1 VTAPPQHAAIPA
13 TAVRFAALHVRDYR
27 RYYIAMLLAMT
38 GDSIEHVISYWVI
51 FQKFHSPT
59 LAGFAVLS
67 HWVPFLLFAAYTGAL
82 ADRYDCRK
90 LIQASQALYMVATVA
105 WGVLI
110 YMDSLEVWHA
120 VVILAIHGMAGVVG
134 GTASQ
139 LIIHDI
145 VGPGHLHSAVR
156 LNASS
161 RHLSLLLG
169 PALGAGLMLLLGP
182 AGGLLAN
189 ALIYLPLTILLLR
202 IPYTGHAERTSTAR
216 RAGWTEWWNLPQEAR
231 GDRRIIT
238 MIVLGGATSFFVGN
252 AFQAQMPEYA
262 HELGAD
268 ETGLLYSALLAAN
281 AVGAVL
287 GAALLETL
295 DVLRPSA
302 RAAIIYAGVWGITLG
317 LFAMARSYGV
327 AVVLLGLAGL
337 FNIAFS
343 AMAQTLVQM
352 LAPPHA
358 RGRIVGLFN
367 TAVLGLRAGSGVT
380 VGMLGAVIGIHLSLA
395 LGAAAVVATAI
406 GLLAWESKT
415 LRAGRPV

>member
-1 VTAPPQHAAIPA
+1 MRRAVTRSVPA
-13 TAVRFAALHVRDYR
+13 LRFAALHVPDYR
-27 RYYIAMLLAMT
+27 RYFVATLLAMT
-38 GDSIEHVISYWVI
+38 GDTIEHVISYWVI

-59 LAGFAVLS
+59 LAGFAVVS
-67 HWVPFLLFAAYTGAL
+67 HWVPFLLFSAYTGAL

-90 LIQASQALYMVATVA
+90 LIHVSQALYLMATLA
-105 WGVLI
+105 WGLLI
-110 YMDSLEVWHA
+110 LTDTLQVWHA
-120 VVILAIHGMAGVVG
+120 VVILLVHGFAGVAG

-139 LIIHDI
+139 LIIHDM
-145 VGPGHLHSAVR
+145 VGAGHLHSAVR

-161 RHLSLLLG
+161 RHLALLLG
-169 PALGAGLMLLLGP
+169 PAVGAGFMLALGA

-189 ALIYLPLTILLLR
+189 ALMYLPLTILLLR
-202 IPYTGHAERTSTAR
+202 IPYTGHSGRAEPPTPGRPGGLAAWLQVLR
-216 RAGWTEWWNLPQEAR
+216 EASA
-231 GDRRIIT
+231 DRRIMT
-238 MIVLGGATSFFVGN
+238 MIMLGGATSFFVGN

-262 HELGAD
+262 HDLGAD
-268 ETGLLYSALLAAN
+268 EAGIGYSVLLTAN

-287 GAALLETL
+287 GAILLESV

-302 RAAIIYAGVWGITLG
+302 RAAIMYAAAWAATLG
-317 LFAMARSYGV
+317 LFASARSYGV
-327 AVVLLGLAGL
+327 AVGLLALAGV

-352 LAPPHA
+352 LAPPGA

-395 LGAAAVVATAI
+395 IGTAAVLASAA
-406 GLLAWESKT
+406 GLLAREARSVRT
-415 LRAGRPV
+415 NPPR

>member
-1 VTAPPQHAAIPA
+1 V
-13 TAVRFAALHVRDYR
+13 AVRFAALHVRDYR
-27 RYYIAMLLAMT
+27 RYYVATLLAMT

-90 LIQASQALYMVATVA
+90 LIQASQALYMVATIA

-110 YMDSLEVWHA
+110 YMDSLEMGHA
-120 VVILAIHGMAGVVG
+120 VVILAVHGMAGVVG

-139 LIIHDI
+139 LIIHDM

-169 PALGAGLMLLLGP
+169 PALGAGLMLMLGP

-189 ALIYLPLTILLLR
+189 ALIYLPLSLLLLR
-202 IPYTGHAERTSTAR
+202 IPYTGHAERAGAR
-216 RAGWTEWWNLPQEAR
+216 ARGAGWAEWLDLFHEAR
-231 GDRRIIT
+231 GDRRIMT

-252 AFQAQMPEYA
+252 AFQAQMPAYA
-262 HELGAD
+262 HDLHAD
-268 ETGLLYSALLAAN
+268 ETGILYSALLAAN

-302 RAAIIYAGVWGITLG
+302 RAAIIYAGAWGVTLA
-317 LFAMARSYGV
+317 LFAVAQSYGL
-327 AVVLLGLAGL
+327 AIVLLGLAGM

-352 LAPPHA
+352 LAPAHA

-367 TAVLGLRAGSGVT
+367 TAVLGLRAGSGVI
-380 VGMLGAVIGIHLSLA
+380 VGMLGALIGIHLSLV
-395 LGAAAVVATAI
+395 LGAAAVVATAA
-406 GLLAWESKT
+406 GLLAWETRS
-415 LRAGRPV
+415 LRAGRPL

>member
-1 VTAPPQHAAIPA
+1 
-13 TAVRFAALHVRDYR
+13 
-27 RYYIAMLLAMT
+27 MT

-105 WGVLI
+105 WGILI
-110 YMDSLEVWHA
+110 YLDRLEVWHA
-120 VVILAIHGMAGVVG
+120 VAILAVHGMAGVVG

-139 LIIHDI
+139 LIIHDM

-169 PALGAGLMLLLGP
+169 PAVGAGLMLLLGP

-202 IPYTGHAERTSTAR
+202 IPYTGHGERSGSRGRGTGWAE
-216 RAGWTEWWNLPQEAR
+216 WLELFHEAR
-231 GDRRIIT
+231 GNRRIMT

-262 HELGAD
+262 HDLRAD
-268 ETGLLYSALLAAN
+268 ETGILYSALLVAN

-287 GAALLETL
+287 GVALLETV

-302 RAAIIYAGVWGITLG
+302 RAAIISAGAWGVTLA
-317 LFAMARSYGV
+317 LFAAATSYTL
-327 AVVLLGLAGL
+327 AIVLLGIAGM

-367 TAVLGLRAGSGVT
+367 TAVLGLRAG
-380 VGMLGAVIGIHLSLA
+380 
-395 LGAAAVVATAI
+395 
-406 GLLAWESKT
+406 
-415 LRAGRPV
+415 